1 MLVSVLILLLHAGG
15 WDKNSTVGKHASSWL
30 TQTVAMGGL
39 ADSFM
44 AFNTNY
50 HDTGLIGVYG
60 VTDRDRCEDFA
71 WAVMSALTRNCYD
84 VAEADVARAKNQ
96 LKASLMFFQD
106 STHRE
111 SAHTCATLAA

>member
-1 MLVSVLILLLHAGG
+1 MIVLSLGG
-15 WDKNSTVGKHASSWL
+15 WDKSSTVGKHATSWL

-39 ADSFM
+39 ADSYM

-60 VTDRDRCEDFA
+60 VTDRDRSEDFA
-71 WAVMSALTRNCYD
+71 WAIMTAMTRLCYD
-84 VAEADVARAKNQ
+84 VAEGDVARAKNQ

-106 STHRE
+106 SSHRE
-111 SAHTCATLAA
+111 CETWLRC